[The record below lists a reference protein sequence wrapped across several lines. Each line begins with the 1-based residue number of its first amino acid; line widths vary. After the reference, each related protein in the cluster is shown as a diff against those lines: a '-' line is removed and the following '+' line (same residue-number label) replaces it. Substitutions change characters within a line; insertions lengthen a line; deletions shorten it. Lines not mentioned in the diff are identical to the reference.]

1 MLTMIKIIK
10 QIIITYPNN
19 TLLSLFLFSTMPL
32 ISTIY
37 VSSVFYNSCDIQH
50 MKCVCKQNNGYGTEV
65 ILNLIKNLYMSYFN
79 QIESRMMM
87 KRGLKS
93 KIINFQEYKKH
104 KKSIA
109 TKILLK
115 LISSFFYFTHT
126 LTVMDVKLYRE
137 LENSSQKKIVILRSN
152 DSCHFNV

>member
-1 MLTMIKIIK
+1 
-10 QIIITYPNN
+10 
-19 TLLSLFLFSTMPL
+19 
-32 ISTIY
+32 
-37 VSSVFYNSCDIQH
+37 
-50 MKCVCKQNNGYGTEV
+50 
-65 ILNLIKNLYMSYFN
+65 MSYFN